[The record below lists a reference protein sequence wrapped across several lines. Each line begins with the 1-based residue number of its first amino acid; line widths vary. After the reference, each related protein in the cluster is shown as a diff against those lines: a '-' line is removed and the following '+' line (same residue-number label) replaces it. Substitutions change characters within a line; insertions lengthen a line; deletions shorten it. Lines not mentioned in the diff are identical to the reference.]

1 MISFRMSEDDYLL
14 LKNGYES
21 HGTRSVS
28 ALARDALHSVIHCP
42 RTGPWD
48 LTNEV
53 LLLHNKIDALQ
64 NELAHLSR
72 MLGKTLSNKT
82 AD

>member
-28 ALARDALHSVIHCP
+28 AFARDALHTVIHSP
-42 RTGPWD
+42 RTGLWD
-48 LTNEV
+48 LTNEM

-64 NELAHLSR
+64 NELALLSR
-72 MLGKTLSNKT
+72 MVVERLSNKA